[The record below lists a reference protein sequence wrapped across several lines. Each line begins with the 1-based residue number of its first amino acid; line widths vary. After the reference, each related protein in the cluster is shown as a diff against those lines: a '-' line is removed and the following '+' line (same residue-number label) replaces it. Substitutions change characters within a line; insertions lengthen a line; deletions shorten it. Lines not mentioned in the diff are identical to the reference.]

1 MKKYMRKHIIKLFAL
16 SYIVPFA
23 GKIRSF
29 TRSANIILP
38 LILIGGL
45 IVCAELYSWLYILL
59 PLLAVACFF
68 GFGYFYFC
76 PLTDKDFPLLDDI
89 QRWQYE
95 AFQRRVTPEPKSYNA
110 QWVLWVNPLAIT
122 ITLTILFTLIL

>member
-1 MKKYMRKHIIKLFAL
+1 MEIRKHIIKLFAL

-23 GKIRSF
+23 GKTRSF

-59 PLLAVACFF
+59 PPLALACFF
-68 GFGYFYFC
+68 GFGYFYFY
-76 PLTDKDFPLLDDI
+76 PLTKADIPLMDSTQCWKYQQLLGDNSN
-89 QRWQYE
+89 
-95 AFQRRVTPEPKSYNA
+95 TPTQYNA
-110 QWVLWVNPLAIT
+110 RWVVWVNPLAIA
-122 ITLTILFTLIL
+122 IALVLLFTLIL